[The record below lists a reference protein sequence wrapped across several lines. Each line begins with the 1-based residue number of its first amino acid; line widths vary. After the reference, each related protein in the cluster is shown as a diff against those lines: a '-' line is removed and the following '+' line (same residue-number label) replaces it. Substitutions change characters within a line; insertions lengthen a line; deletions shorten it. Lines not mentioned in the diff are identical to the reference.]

1 VGEGVEVLGYVGHD
15 GSFIGSDV
23 TDIFDVEKGLV

>member
-1 VGEGVEVLGYVGHD
+1 MEVLGDVGHD